1 MNTTTRKPMTP
12 QFKQLV
18 TKIRMIDPKAAN
30 WLVRNRHVA
39 KYDMSLGASA
49 LSSLLYW
56 NNTPQGFAFWED
68 IFDKLKKLDSLPE
81 SLKPQA

>member
-1 MNTTTRKPMTP
+1 MNITTRKPMTP

-30 WLVRNRHVA
+30 WLVRNRNVA
-39 KYDMSLGASA
+39 KYDMLLGANA
-49 LSSLLYW
+49 LSSLLDW
-56 NNTPQGFAFWED
+56 NNTPQGHSYWDD

-81 SLKPQA
+81 YLKPQA